1 MKMLTPSHAAVLR
14 AVDRCG
20 TTVEAARQLHLTQS
34 AVSKIIARS
43 EATLGIPV
51 FDRSDGRLVLRPQ
64 ARGLMSALGQV
75 EDEWHILREAVGDLR
90 SGRALPLRIAS
101 TPSIGQGL
109 IAQAIRRLVT
119 EYPHARIE
127 LIMGDAPTELSK
139 GAADLGE
146 MFSPRDTDDIALT
159 PFAQASIIALVRADD
174 PLARRGRV
182 SLPELRDHRLICF
195 DREKSPLGWLIARA
209 HEKTGLDYAPFMTV
223 PYSISAA
230 HLLARQG
237 DVILIDSLLTQ
248 AQRFEGLVRLDVTP
262 ELPITI
268 CLMTV
273 RSRPLARLAAR
284 FVEILVEGHGSGLL
298 PGTGAPGSE
307 P

>member
-1 MKMLTPSHAAVLR
+1 MSTLTPSHAIVLR
-14 AVDRCG
+14 TVERCG

-43 EATLGIPV
+43 EASLGIAV
-51 FDRSDGRLVLRPQ
+51 FDRRDGRLVLRPQ
-64 ARGLMSALGQV
+64 ARALLQALGSV
-75 EDEWHILREAVGDLR
+75 EGEWRALRDAVGDLR

-119 EYPHARIE
+119 EYPQARIE
-127 LIMGDAPTELSK
+127 LIMGDAPTELSQ
-139 GAADLGE
+139 GSADLGV
-146 MFSPRDTDDIALT
+146 MFSPRVTDDIALT
-159 PFAQASIIALVRADD
+159 PLARASIIALVREDD
-174 PLARRGRV
+174 PLANRGAV
-182 SLPELRDHRLICF
+182 SLPELRQRRLICF

-209 HEKTGLDYAPFMTV
+209 HEAAGLDYAPFMTV

-248 AQRFEGLVRLDVTP
+248 AQRFEGLVKLTVTP

-268 CLMTV
+268 CLMTP
-273 RSRPLARLAAR
+273 RSRPLSRLAAR
-284 FVEILVEGHGSGLL
+284 FVEILTE
-298 PGTGAPGSE
+298 A
-307 P
+307 

>member
-1 MKMLTPSHAAVLR
+1 MKVLTPSHATVLR
-14 AVDRCG
+14 AVDRGG

-43 EATLGIPV
+43 EAALGIAV
-51 FDRSDGRLVLRPQ
+51 FDRRDGRLVLRPQ
-64 ARGLMSALGQV
+64 ARALMQALGNV
-75 EDEWHILREAVGDLR
+75 EDEWRTLRRAVGDLR

-109 IAQAIRRLVT
+109 IAQAIRKLVAD
-119 EYPHARIE
+119 YPQARIE
-127 LIMGDAPTELSK
+127 LIMGDAPTELSQ
-139 GAADLGE
+139 GSADLGV
-146 MFSPRDTDDIALT
+146 MFSPRVTDDIALT
-159 PFAQASIIALVRADD
+159 PFAEASIIALVREDD
-174 PLARRGRV
+174 PLAHRGV
-182 SLPELRDHRLICF
+182 ISLAELQERRLICF

-209 HEKTGLDYAPFMTV
+209 YEQAGLDYAPFMTV

-248 AQRFEGLVRLDVTP
+248 VQRFEGLVKLEVTP

-273 RSRPLARLAAR
+273 RSRPLTRLAAR
-284 FVEILVEGHGSGLL
+284 FVEIITGLNGNR
-298 PGTGAPGSE
+298 PAIAMAP
-307 P
+307 

>member
-1 MKMLTPSHAAVLR
+1 MKALTPSHATVLR

-43 EATLGIPV
+43 EATLGVPV
-51 FDRSDGRLVLRPQ
+51 FDRRAGRLVLHPQ
-64 ARGLMSALGQV
+64 AHALISALAHV
-75 EDEWHILREAVGDLR
+75 EDEWRALREAVGDLR

-109 IAQAIRRLVT
+109 IAQAIRRLMT
-119 EYPHARIE
+119 EYPQARIE

-139 GAADLGE
+139 GAADVGV
-146 MFSPRDTDDIALT
+146 MFSPRVADDIALT
-159 PFAQASIIALVRADD
+159 PFAQASIIALVRKDD
-174 PLARRGRV
+174 PLAHRGQV
-182 SLPELRDHRLICF
+182 SLPELRDRRLICF

-209 HEKTGLDYAPFMTV
+209 HERAGLDYAPFMTV

-230 HLLARQG
+230 HFLARQG

-248 AQRFEGLVRLDVTP
+248 AQHFEGLVRLDMMP
-262 ELPITI
+262 ELPISI

-273 RSRPLARLAAR
+273 RSRPLTRLAAR
-284 FVEILVEGHGSGLL
+284 FVEILVGDRKPS
-298 PGTGAPGSE
+298 
-307 P
+307 

>member
-1 MKMLTPSHAAVLR
+1 MKSLTPSHATVLR
-14 AVDRCG
+14 AVARCG

-43 EATLGIPV
+43 ELALGVRV
-51 FDRSDGRLVLRPQ
+51 FDRSDGRLALRPE
-64 ARGLMSALGQV
+64 ARGLMSALGHV
-75 EDEWHILREAVGDLR
+75 EDEWHALRGAVGDVR
-90 SGRALPLRIAS
+90 SGYALPLRIAS

-109 IAQAIRRLVT
+109 IAQAIRRLMSD
-119 EYPHARIE
+119 YPQARIE

-139 GAADLGE
+139 GAADLGV
-146 MFSPRDTDDIALT
+146 MFSPRVTDDIALT
-159 PFAQASIIALVRADD
+159 PFAQASIIALVREDD

-182 SLPELRDHRLICF
+182 SLPELRDRRLICF

-209 HEKTGLDYAPFMTV
+209 HEQAGIDYAPFMTV

-273 RSRPLARLAAR
+273 RSRPLTRLAAC
-284 FVEILVEGHGSGLL
+284 FVEILLGGEN
-298 PGTGAPGSE
+298 AA
-307 P
+307 

>member
-1 MKMLTPSHAAVLR
+1 MKALTPSHATVLR
-14 AVDRCG
+14 AVERCG

-64 ARGLMSALGQV
+64 ARSLMSALGHV

-119 EYPHARIE
+119 EYPQARIE

-139 GAADLGE
+139 GAADLGV
-146 MFSPRDTDDIALT
+146 MFSPRVTDDIALT
-159 PFAQASIIALVRADD
+159 PFARASIIALVREDD
-174 PLARRGRV
+174 PLARRGQV
-182 SLPELRDHRLICF
+182 SLPELRDRRLICF

-209 HEKTGLDYAPFMTV
+209 HEQAGLDYAPFMTV

-284 FVEILVEGHGSGLL
+284 FVEILVEGHGSG
-298 PGTGAPGSE
+298 PVPDAAP
-307 P
+307 

>member
-1 MKMLTPSHAAVLR
+1 MKALTPSHATVLR

-20 TTVEAARQLHLTQS
+20 TTVEAARRLHLTQS

-43 EATLGIPV
+43 EAVLGVPV
-51 FDRSDGRLVLRPQ
+51 FERSAGRLVLLPQ
-64 ARGLMSALGQV
+64 ARALMRALGDV
-75 EDEWHILREAVGDLR
+75 EDEWATLRRAVVDLR

-109 IAQAIRRLVT
+109 IAQAIRRLVAD
-119 EYPHARIE
+119 YPQARIE

-139 GAADLGE
+139 GAADLGV
-146 MFSPRDTDDIALT
+146 MFSPRVTDDIALT
-159 PFAQASIIALVRADD
+159 PLARAAIIALVRRDD
-174 PLARRGRV
+174 PLARRGSV
-182 SLPELRDHRLICF
+182 SLPELRGRRLICF

-209 HEKTGLDYAPFMTV
+209 YERAGLDYAPFMTV

-248 AQRFEGLVRLDVTP
+248 AQHFEGLAKLDVTP
-262 ELPITI
+262 ELPTTI

-273 RSRPLARLAAR
+273 RSRPLTRLAAR
-284 FVEILVEGHGSGLL
+284 FVEILVGSRQ
-298 PGTGAPGSE
+298 PG
-307 P
+307 

>member
-1 MKMLTPSHAAVLR
+1 MKALTPSHATVLR
-14 AVDRCG
+14 AVDHCG

-43 EATLGIPV
+43 EAVLGVPV
-51 FDRSDGRLVLRPQ
+51 FDRSDGRLVLRPE
-64 ARGLMSALGQV
+64 AHGLMSVLGHV
-75 EDEWHILREAVGDLR
+75 EDEWRSLRGAVDDVR

-119 EYPHARIE
+119 DYPQARIE
-127 LIMGDAPTELSK
+127 LIMGDAPAELSK
-139 GAADLGE
+139 GAADLGV
-146 MFSPRDTDDIALT
+146 MFSPRVTDDIALT
-159 PFAQASIIALVRADD
+159 PFAKASIIALVREDD
-174 PLARRGRV
+174 PLARRGGV
-182 SLPELRDHRLICF
+182 SLPELRDRRLICF

-209 HEKTGLDYAPFMTV
+209 YEQSGIDYAPFMTV

-230 HLLARQG
+230 HLLARHG

-248 AQRFEGLVRLDVTP
+248 AQPFEGLVRLDVMP

-273 RSRPLARLAAR
+273 RSRPLSRLAAC
-284 FVEILVEGHGSGLL
+284 FVEILLGSN
-298 PGTGAPGSE
+298 
-307 P
+307 

>member
-1 MKMLTPSHAAVLR
+1 MKVLTPSHATVLR

-43 EATLGIPV
+43 EAALGIAV
-51 FDRSDGRLVLRPQ
+51 FDRRDGRLVLRPQ
-64 ARGLMSALGQV
+64 ARALMQALGNV
-75 EDEWHILREAVGDLR
+75 EDEWRTLRRAVGDLR

-109 IAQAIRRLVT
+109 IAQAIRKLVAD
-119 EYPHARIE
+119 YPQARIE
-127 LIMGDAPTELSK
+127 LIMGDAPTELSQ
-139 GAADLGE
+139 GSADLGV
-146 MFSPRDTDDIALT
+146 MFSPRVTDDIALT
-159 PFAQASIIALVRADD
+159 PFAEASIIALVREDD
-174 PLARRGRV
+174 PLAHRGV
-182 SLPELRDHRLICF
+182 IGLAELQERRLICF

-209 HEKTGLDYAPFMTV
+209 YEQAGLDYAPFMTV

-248 AQRFEGLVRLDVTP
+248 VQRFEGLVKLEVTP

-273 RSRPLARLAAR
+273 RSRPLTRLAAR
-284 FVEILVEGHGSGLL
+284 FVEIITGLNGNR
-298 PGTGAPGSE
+298 PAIAMAP
-307 P
+307 

>member
-1 MKMLTPSHAAVLR
+1 MNTLTPSQAMVLR

-43 EATLGIPV
+43 EAALGVTV
-51 FDRSDGRLVLRPQ
+51 FDRSEGRLALRREAQ
-64 ARGLMSALGQV
+64 GLMSALGQV
-75 EDEWHILREAVGDLR
+75 EDEWRALRGAVGDVQ

-119 EYPHARIE
+119 AYPQARIE

-139 GAADLGE
+139 GAADLGV
-146 MFSPRDTDDIALT
+146 MFSPRVTDDIALT
-159 PFAQASIIALVRADD
+159 PFAQASIIALVRQDD

-182 SLPELRDHRLICF
+182 SLPELSDRRLICF

-209 HEKTGLDYAPFMTV
+209 HEQAGIAYAPFMTV

-230 HLLARQG
+230 HLLARHG

-262 ELPITI
+262 ELPISI

-273 RSRPLARLAAR
+273 RSRPLTRLAAC
-284 FVEILVEGHGSGLL
+284 FVEILVGDRK
-298 PGTGAPGSE
+298 PG
-307 P
+307 

>member
-1 MKMLTPSHAAVLR
+1 MKALTPSHATVLR
-14 AVDRCG
+14 AVGRCG

-43 EATLGIPV
+43 EAALCVLV
-51 FDRSDGRLVLRPQ
+51 FDRSDGRLVLRPEAQ
-64 ARGLMSALGQV
+64 GLMSALGQV
-75 EDEWHILREAVGDLR
+75 EDEWHALRGAVGDVR

-119 EYPHARIE
+119 DYPQARIE

-139 GAADLGE
+139 GAADLGV
-146 MFSPRDTDDIALT
+146 MFSPRVTDDIALT
-159 PFAQASIIALVRADD
+159 PFAQASIIALVREDD
-174 PLARRGRV
+174 PLARHGRV
-182 SLPELRDHRLICF
+182 SLPELHDRRLICF

-209 HEKTGLDYAPFMTV
+209 HEQAGLDYAPFMTV

-262 ELPITI
+262 ELPISI

-273 RSRPLARLAAR
+273 RSRPLTRLAAR
-284 FVEILVEGHGSGLL
+284 FVEILVGDRKPS
-298 PGTGAPGSE
+298 
-307 P
+307 